1 MSKRTLTNLSKKAF
15 NTPLY
20 ITEDSLAPITNYL
33 SDPERTLKLMQFEKE
48 NNIEDTTPLMRS
60 DFDRD
65 GEYRRYI
72 LESKGINPDTMIGTI
87 DVKGTLVNRAGQTQA
102 CVELTSYERIKS
114 QFQAQVNEGV
124 KTVVMQIDSG
134 GGEAYRLFGSAKAVR
149 KIADDNGVK
158 IIAYSDGA
166 TCSAAFGWASI
177 ADEIIANPNARVG
190 SVGVVIQL
198 YNDSKY
204 LEKLGVERSFVYAGK
219 NKIPF
224 DKAGAFTDDFISSLQ
239 ESVDK
244 SYTQFTNFIATNRNM
259 SVDDVVNTNAKV
271 FDAEEAMKVGFVD
284 KIMEIEEFEEYLNN
298 SANLTNANQTTYI
311 NLNTSKTGK
320 SMKTVEQLTTEL
332 DGANASLSVANET
345 IESKDKELNTL
356 TESLNT
362 EQAAKAELAS
372 EIETLKQS
380 LKDEQEAKE
389 SLSAEIAKMK
399 ADALTAD
406 RKAKLSEVLGSENE
420 QLDTL
425 LVTTAS
431 LDDAAF
437 TAIVSAMSTKIDK
450 EDQEMNEIGQKG
462 KEQKMD
468 SDPFTDALKQSI
480 QRNS

>member
-1 MSKRTLTNLSKKAF
+1 MTNLSKKAF

-65 GEYRRYI
+65 EEYRRYI
-72 LESKGINPDTMIGTI
+72 LESKGINPETMIGTI

-149 KIADDNGVK
+149 KIADDNDVK

-244 SYTQFTNFIATNRNM
+244 SYTQFTDFIATNRNM

-298 SANLTNANQTTYI
+298 SDNLTNDNRTPYL
-311 NLNTSKTGK
+311 NLNTSTTGK
-320 SMKTVEQLTTEL
+320 NMKTVEQLTTEL
-332 DGANASLSVANET
+332 DGANAT

-389 SLSAEIAKMK
+389 SLSAEITKMK

-431 LDDAAF
+431 LDDSAF

-468 SDPFTDALKQSI
+468 SDPFTDALKKSI

>member
-48 NNIEDTTPLMRS
+48 NSIEDTTPLMRS

-65 GEYRRYI
+65 EDYRKYV
-72 LESKGINPDTMIGTI
+72 LESKGINPETMVGTI
-87 DVKGTLVNRAGQTQA
+87 DIKGTLVNRAGQTQA

-149 KIADDNGVK
+149 KIADDNDVK

-298 SANLTNANQTTYI
+298 SDNLTNVNRTPYL
-311 NLNTSKTGK
+311 NFNTSETGK
-320 SMKTVEQLTTEL
+320 NMKTVEQLTTEL
-332 DGANASLSVANET
+332 DDANAT

-356 TESLNT
+356 TESLT
-362 EQAAKAELAS
+362 AEQDAKAELAA

-389 SLSAEIAKMK
+389 SLSAEIDKMK

-406 RKAKLSEVLGSENE
+406 RKAKLTEVLGSQNE

-425 LVTTAS
+425 LTTTAS

-437 TAIVSAMSTKIDK
+437 SAIVSAMSTKIDK
-450 EDQEMNEIGQKG
+450 EDKEMNEIGQKG

-468 SDPFTDALKQSI
+468 SDPFSDALKKSI